1 MTTNTAELIVRLGHL
16 KSQLEE
22 AAARGFKGNSKAMN
36 VLTELKDTVDRLE
49 ELAAEEYWA

>member
-1 MTTNTAELIVRLGHL
+1 MTTNTAELIVRLGQL

-22 AAARGFKGNSKAMN
+22 AAARGFRDNARAMN

-49 ELAAEEYWA
+49 ELAAKEYWA